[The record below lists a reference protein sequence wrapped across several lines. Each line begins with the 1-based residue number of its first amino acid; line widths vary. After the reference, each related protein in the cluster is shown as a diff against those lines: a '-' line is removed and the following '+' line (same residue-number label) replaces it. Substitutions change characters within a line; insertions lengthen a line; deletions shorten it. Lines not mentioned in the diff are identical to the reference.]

1 MAVPFRSLQP
11 LSHMPLFR
19 QVISRRS
26 AIRVASR
33 ASITLLLLMAL
44 LPLLAASACANAGL
58 PTTTLEVKGQKL
70 TVELAVSNAEQSR
83 GLMYRKEMPDDHG
96 MLFVYRSP
104 QPVAYWMKNTFIPL
118 SIAFIDSQKRIIN
131 MADMAPNNETR
142 TYPSNGPIKYVLEVN
157 QGWFAKNG
165 VREGDVVSF
174 ELPAPV
180 KP

>member
-1 MAVPFRSLQP
+1 MPALSPQSPMPIQP
-11 LSHMPLFR
+11 HG
-19 QVISRRS
+19 ISRRNVGG
-26 AIRVASR
+26 VASR
-33 ASITLLLLMAL
+33 AAITLLLLITF

-58 PTTTLEVKGQKL
+58 PTTIVEVKGQKL

-83 GLMYRKEMPDDHG
+83 GLMYRKEMRDDHG
-96 MLFVYRSP
+96 MLFVYRTP

-131 MADMAPNNETR
+131 MADMAPNNEIR
-142 TYPSNGPIKYVLEVN
+142 TYPSNGPVKYVLEVN

-165 VREGDVVSF
+165 VREGDVVAF